1 MTCAEHLIEN
11 AIIALAKNK
20 SFDNDINAE
29 STCCTTEEAYEM
41 AQHVVYSLYDG
52 KFPEG
57 LYSLK
62 DCQLRCLQN
71 EKEAIPKKYLETER
85 LLKLLEDKISDY
97 KDMVRYES
105 KHGSVSD
112 IEKAKAK
119 AEAAKEIYGLIMF
132 QSTVDTQKIKYSKW
146 DYIATHDCFS
156 CSSCKFESDVATD
169 YCGGCGAVM
178 NKESK
183 KEKKQ

>member
-29 STCCTTEEAYEM
+29 STSCTTEEAYEM

-62 DCQLRCLQN
+62 DCQLRSLQK
-71 EKEAIPKKYLETER
+71 EKEATPKEYLETER

-112 IEKAKAK
+112 VEK
-119 AEAAKEIYGLIMF
+119 AEAKVEAIKEIYDLVMS
-132 QSTVDTQKIKYSKW
+132 QLNVDTQKIK
-146 DYIATHDCFS
+146 
-156 CSSCKFESDVATD
+156 
-169 YCGGCGAVM
+169 
-178 NKESK
+178 
-183 KEKKQ
+183 